1 MGFGQKGGVKEA
13 EKLGMSPIEQGSC
26 QDHLQVHVFF
36 FEPDRSIGADPV
48 RGGGAPGAGYDRGAS
63 GRRGEKGLGARL
75 RRRISVSFDLDRRL
89 GQALTP
95 CSRNLSGLPM
105 RYRVLSPFLRGGVVV
120 RVNRAVRK
128 SSTWMAALLSVAAI
142 GCGDG
147 SGVLRVDAEFDPE
160 ISANTSRPLSESN
173 PGVGQSFTV
182 LNKGKLEKFW
192 FVLTD
197 GESDDNGTIRV
208 TVRPLNAMG
217 APDADP
223 ATSIISPIDVL
234 TRTLPDAGVDEFTVF
249 GLGNDSG
256 RNVDKGEQY
265 AIVVEFVSRATDRD
279 SNAIARVIG
288 VTDGSIETYPDGSGS
303 TRADGGVY
311 LNNTDDYFFRTFVRD

>member
-1 MGFGQKGGVKEA
+1 M
-13 EKLGMSPIEQGSC
+13 
-26 QDHLQVHVFF
+26 
-36 FEPDRSIGADPV
+36 
-48 RGGGAPGAGYDRGAS
+48 
-63 GRRGEKGLGARL
+63 
-75 RRRISVSFDLDRRL
+75 
-89 GQALTP
+89 
-95 CSRNLSGLPM
+95 
-105 RYRVLSPFLRGGVVV
+105 

-128 SSTWMAALLSVAAI
+128 KSTWMAALLSLAAIGI

-147 SGVLRVDAEFDPE
+147 SGVVRVDAEFDPE

-182 LNKGKLEKFW
+182 LNRGKLEEFW

-208 TVRPLNAMG
+208 TVRPLNAIG

-234 TRTLPDAGVDEFTVF
+234 TRTLPDAGVDEFKVF
-249 GLGNDSG
+249 SLGNDSG
-256 RNVDKGEQY
+256 RNVDTGEQY

-279 SNAIARVIG
+279 SNAIARVLG
-288 VTDGSIETYPDGSGS
+288 VTDGSIETYPGGSGS
-303 TRADGGVY
+303 TRAAGGVY